1 MKKVKSSD
9 KGDIGDNT
17 SYTGKNQEHIPCSF
31 TYKIV
36 YVDDKFSKPVVL
48 YRGKNVVYKFTDAI
62 FKDYDYCKRVMD
74 EHFNKN
80 IIISVEDEEMFQ
92 LSNKCWICH
101 KLFIVADNK
110 VRDHCYITG
119 KYRGSAYW
127 SCIAN
132 LELTK
137 KVLVIFYYLRGY
149 DSNLIMQEIG
159 KFEVKVSIIPNGL
172 EKYTWIL
179 QLINIWFLLTPCN
192 LWILKNLLDNDFK
205 YLSQEFS
212 GDFLELVKQK
222 GVYPYEY
229 MDSLEKFSEEKL
241 NDRCELHS
249 SLKDRNISE
258 KDF

>member
-1 MKKVKSSD
+1 MLEHKEVCLKINSEQTVKLRSGSIKFKNNFKQLAAPFKIYPDFECKVKKVKSSD

-17 SYTGKNQEHIPCSF
+17 SYIGKNQEHIPCSF

-127 SCIAN
+127 RCIVN

-137 KVLVIFYYLRGY
+137 KVLVIFYYLRGN

-172 EKYTWIL
+172 EKYMDFT
-179 QLINIWFLLTPCN
+179 IN
-192 LWILKNLLDNDFK
+192 K
-205 YLSQEFS
+205 YLVFIGSMQFMNS
-212 GDFLELVKQK
+212 
-222 GVYPYEY
+222 
-229 MDSLEKFSEEKL
+229 
-241 NDRCELHS
+241 
-249 SLKDRNISE
+249 
-258 KDF
+258 